1 MKILYAFFLLVL
13 LSACNASSDGIAATD
28 SAFKTVVPE
37 TAIINAEECVGR
49 LPCADCE
56 GIDVSLQLNKND
68 NSYIMNSVY
77 KGSRVDSSNNSFKDT
92 GTWSTHGVDTLVLSG
107 RNNPVKYIKTDSTLT
122 QLDGDGK
129 VITGSLAGMF
139 VLHKK

>member
-1 MKILYAFFLLVL
+1 MRTLFVIFLIGL
-13 LSACNASSDGIAATD
+13 LSACNSSSDGVAATD

-37 TAIINAEECVGR
+37 TIIIDAEEYVGR

-92 GTWSTHGVDTLVLSG
+92 GTWRMGGADTLILSNK
-107 RNNPVKYIKTDSTLT
+107 NNPVKYIKTDSTLT
-122 QLDGDGK
+122 QLDGDGN
-129 VITGSLAGMF
+129 VITGPLANMF
-139 VLHKK
+139 ILHKK